1 MKIFKAFIELQK
13 AFEDTIRL
21 RGIYH
26 GILNEDFINLS
37 NLIYSMY
44 ISNFPKYFKILFY

>member
-37 NLIYSMY
+37 NLI
-44 ISNFPKYFKILFY
+44 